1 MSQIKKRKE
10 PLEFSSSIFSA
21 LLGQTSKSGIV
32 LESWQC
38 AHFNSFPDIAIGPRF
53 DGNIEENPDSTEWI
67 NFDFTVRIP
76 KNFLMIYKRGI
87 NIIILFILVTVNA
100 EL

>member
-53 DGNIEENPDSTEWI
+53 DGNIEE
-67 NFDFTVRIP
+67 IP
-76 KNFLMIYKRGI
+76 NSPFFLEHSVVLSSVALD
-87 NIIILFILVTVNA
+87 ILKF
-100 EL
+100 